1 MQNLI
6 DLTHL
11 DNAFF
16 KCCYF
21 THPINTHKHVFGEFN
36 HLYKVLRQRPA
47 KFLASVMMIS
57 IFWFHTGVLTNI
69 LLINLSISIPNKFD
83 KSKENRQ
90 IICRR
95 SYRCST
101 TKRCSTRRSNIN
113 ALIQTNDNHSLCFA
127 SIPALIVYH
136 SSNINTP

>member
-1 MQNLI
+1 VILG
-6 DLTHL
+6 T
-11 DNAFF
+11 
-16 KCCYF
+16 KCF
-21 THPINTHKHVFGEFN
+21 LQVLL
-36 HLYKVLRQRPA
+36 LYTPDKYQQARFWRVYKELRQRPA
-47 KFLASVMMIS
+47 KFFASVMMIS

-90 IICRR
+90 IIYRC
-95 SYRCST
+95 SYRCSA

-113 ALIQTNDNHSLCFA
+113 ALMQINDNHSLCFA

>member
-1 MQNLI
+1 VILG
-6 DLTHL
+6 TKC
-11 DNAFF
+11 FF
-16 KCCYF
+16 QVPLLYTPDKYQQARFWRVSSSLQRIKTTSCKILRICYD
-21 THPINTHKHVFGEFN
+21 
-36 HLYKVLRQRPA
+36 
-47 KFLASVMMIS
+47 MMIS

-90 IICRR
+90 IIYRR
-95 SYRCST
+95 SYRCSA
-101 TKRCSTRRSNIN
+101 TKRCPTRRSNIN